1 MDRSGQLHV
10 TKECSAYQGG
20 AGDFCTI
27 VSSNLDEIGAGCRV
41 VYAKAVEDGRLS
53 SDISLANGPDTAA
66 GHVELDLAAG
76 SGQITFSGGTG
87 RFAGFN
93 ASAEVSADAS
103 GQWHWEGTYSFSRA
117 AEPVAT

>member
-10 TKECSAYQGG
+10 TKECSAYQGR
-20 AGDFCTI
+20 ADDFCTI

-41 VYAKAVEDGRLS
+41 VYAKAVEDGKLS
-53 SDISLANGPDTAA
+53 SDISLANGPDTAT

-76 SGQITFSGGTG
+76 SGQIAFSGGTG

-93 ASAEVSADAS
+93 ATADVSADAQ
-103 GQWHWEGTYSFSRA
+103 GQWHWD
-117 AEPVAT
+117 